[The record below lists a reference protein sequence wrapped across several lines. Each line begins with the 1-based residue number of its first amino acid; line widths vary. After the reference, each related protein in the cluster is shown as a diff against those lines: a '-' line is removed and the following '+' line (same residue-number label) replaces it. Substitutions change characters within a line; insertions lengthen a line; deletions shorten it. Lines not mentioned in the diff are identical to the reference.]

1 VQAAVRVRVRLDV
14 PRLRAGE
21 VPRGAERAAQRAL
34 ALHARRP
41 VVRRGTGAGARGRA
55 HERVRALDARR
66 RQRRGVARLVIRSGL
81 RLGEGW
87 KRTLSCM
94 SCTMLF
100 SGPSSF
106 GRRIGAFPE
115 GVMGAP
121 PGVSDAGESGT
132 SIGANGSRASTPGVA
147 TGDPCRA
154 CVQPASAP
162 KCTARTDRCAPCRGE
177 PQRCP

>member
-1 VQAAVRVRVRLDV
+1 M
-14 PRLRAGE
+14 
-21 VPRGAERAAQRAL
+21 
-34 ALHARRP
+34 
-41 VVRRGTGAGARGRA
+41 
-55 HERVRALDARR
+55 
-66 RQRRGVARLVIRSGL
+66 S
-81 RLGEGW
+81 W

-106 GRRIGAFPE
+106 GRRIGAFPD

-147 TGDPCRA
+147 TGDACRVCADRVSPDA
-154 CVQPASAP
+154 CGGDRQ
-162 KCTARTDRCAPCRGE
+162 ARTLSRRASMMPLVGGAVSGGSSRFPPAGVLGWDSPSTAVCGRKSEATMIRCVLYELHTRMRPRPYAHYPSRSRTSSRSSAAGAESTDRRIRGHGE
-177 PQRCP
+177 